1 MKGLFYHMDASRR
14 SVRLLTAGV
23 VMLISVYGLLSNY
36 QSVVLNSVV
45 ESYRLVGGAQ
55 GLMSSMINIGA
66 VAAFI
71 TAPMLQGRIRKT
83 TMLLLGAAVLVLSFF
98 LLGAGR
104 AVAAL
109 IGACLLTG
117 IGFGWVDANCNAV
130 IVDLHHDK
138 SAKFL
143 GLLHGGFGVGGLI
156 APILISALLAV
167 MSWHAVS
174 YLMGVLIALAGLA
187 FLLLLAAARKGVPV
201 AKKEQPLTFAAVKAF
216 LFQRKN
222 ALMLLATIHYAVAQS
237 GLLIWIVRYMTLRY
251 NAEALGSVALSIY
264 WVCATLSR
272 FFAPRLPIRPLKLF
286 LLGVLLTCVFQAIGV
301 LSGSAVVMCVMSGVI
316 GLVSGHC
323 VPMILS
329 EASSDNP
336 GFSSLIASSFLIS
349 IFATN
354 IFAPLF
360 MGALASWAGLDTM
373 MLTPA
378 ASAAFSAL
386 IVLIILRQERK
397 KRAQA
402 LA

>member
-1 MKGLFYHMDASRR
+1 MESSRENTSSRR
-14 SVRLLTAGV
+14 SVRLLTAGI
-23 VMLISVYGLLSNY
+23 VMLIAVYGLLSNY

-45 ESYRLVGGAQ
+45 ESYRLTGGAQ
-55 GLMSSMINIGA
+55 GIMSSMINIGA

-71 TAPMLQGRIRKT
+71 TAPMLQGRIKKT
-83 TMLLLGAAVLVLSFF
+83 TMLLLGAAVLVVSFF
-98 LLGAGR
+98 LLGEGRVVAG
-104 AVAAL
+104 L
-109 IGACLLTG
+109 IAACLLTG
-117 IGFGWVDANCNAV
+117 VGFGWVDANCNAV
-130 IVDLHHDK
+130 MVDLHHDK

-167 MSWHAVS
+167 MSWHTVS
-174 YLMGVLIALAGLA
+174 YLMGALIALAGVA
-187 FLLLLAAARKGVPV
+187 FLLLLGAAKKGVPPV
-201 AKKEQPLTFAAVKAF
+201 KKEQPLTFAAVKAF

-222 ALMLLATIHYAVAQS
+222 ALMLLASILYAIAQS

-251 NAEALGSVALSIY
+251 NAEALGSIALSIY

-286 LLGVLLTCVFQAIGV
+286 LLGVLLTCVFQAVGV
-301 LSGSAVVMCVMSGVI
+301 FSGSAVVMCVMSGVI

-329 EASSDNP
+329 EASADNP
-336 GFSSLIASSFLIS
+336 GVSSLIASSFLIS

-354 IFAPLF
+354 SVAPLF
-360 MGALASWAGLDTM
+360 MGALASWAGLDAM
-373 MLTPA
+373 MLAPA
-378 ASAAFSAL
+378 VSAAFSAL